1 MQVLRIRNN
10 ENSPWEEISALV
22 GPQGKS
28 AYEIAVEHGFTGTEE
43 EWLESLKQISY
54 NDISDKPTLE
64 GVTIEGEKGF
74 GCTNW
79 KNGCNYTIWKND
91 KFIEAMGKKVTK
103 EMVELLL
110 KNGKVGFRNLKSKK
124 GNTFSAYFRYER
136 NEQTGYFNWKIEF
149 I

>member
-43 EWLESLKQISY
+43 EWLDSLKQISY

-74 GCTNW
+74 ADYNLNFLTNLE
-79 KNGCNYTIWKND
+79 
-91 KFIEAMGKKVTK
+91 IEQ
-103 EMVELLL
+103 LL
-110 KNGKVGFRNLKSKK
+110 K
-124 GNTFSAYFRYER
+124 
-136 NEQTGYFNWKIEF
+136 
-149 I
+149 